1 MRGNPTNYSQ
11 KQVAKEINLKE
22 LYHVIKGRFWI
33 VILITLLATSA
44 GAIYSTFF
52 TTPLY
57 QSSTKIIIDAD
68 AEYRKTLQVI
78 IKDST
83 VLEKVVKELGIERSS
98 EALAGQI
105 TVASIDNSQVVS
117 ISVVDSDPN
126 QAAKIANTT
135 AKVFK
140 DEIPNII
147 DFNKVTI
154 LSDAKVFPFPINE
167 NQNRTIMISFV
178 LGLIIGIGLVL
189 LLDSLDDSIKSEYE
203 VEELLGL
210 PVIGTVSKMNNKN
223 VKKKN
228 NSYSELEI
236 RGETIG
242 LK

>member
-1 MRGNPTNYSQ
+1 
-11 KQVAKEINLKE
+11 
-22 LYHVIKGRFWI
+22 
-33 VILITLLATSA
+33 
-44 GAIYSTFF
+44 
-52 TTPLY
+52 
-57 QSSTKIIIDAD
+57 
-68 AEYRKTLQVI
+68 
-78 IKDST
+78 
-83 VLEKVVKELGIERSS
+83 
-98 EALAGQI
+98 
-105 TVASIDNSQVVS
+105 
-117 ISVVDSDPN
+117 
-126 QAAKIANTT
+126 
-135 AKVFK
+135 
-140 DEIPNII
+140 
-147 DFNKVTI
+147 
-154 LSDAKVFPFPINE
+154 